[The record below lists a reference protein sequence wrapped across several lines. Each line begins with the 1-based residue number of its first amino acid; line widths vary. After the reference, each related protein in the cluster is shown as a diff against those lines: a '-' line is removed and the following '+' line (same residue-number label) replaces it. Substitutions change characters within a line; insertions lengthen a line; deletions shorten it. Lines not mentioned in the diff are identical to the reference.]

1 MFEMSSDQIIDFWD
15 FWKKITHKS
24 HISCAEL
31 LCSSHAKDTNQE
43 TSHKMAFVAFCS
55 VTWSARTCY
64 SFSCYLNIHSSEN
77 KWDMIAHRVH
87 VFSMFY
93 RTEWVTPVPD
103 FREDLEHQYRIFS
116 LPTFRHPLEA
126 NSPLPKRSLRPLK
139 PRIWQPRRQPR
150 PILTQIVLYIIFKLL
165 KYEFV

>member
-77 KWDMIAHRVH
+77 KWDMIAHRYTCIQCFTGPSGSH
-87 VFSMFY
+87 QFRISGRTSNTSIGFSA
-93 RTEWVTPVPD
+93 
-103 FREDLEHQYRIFS
+103 S
-116 LPTFRHPLEA
+116 LLSATLWRPTAHCPRGLCGRS
-126 NSPLPKRSLRPLK
+126 SPAFGSRGGSHGRSLHK
-139 PRIWQPRRQPR
+139 
-150 PILTQIVLYIIFKLL
+150 
-165 KYEFV
+165 